1 MDHKHDS
8 AHRETTAASTQGEFP
23 SDSQAEPGGISVQPS
38 GASPA
43 STTIPP
49 KLTVQTH
56 HHKEHLP
63 SRNMFL
69 LLISTGEEEE
79 D

>member
-1 MDHKHDS
+1 M
-8 AHRETTAASTQGEFP
+8 
-23 SDSQAEPGGISVQPS
+23 SVQPS

-43 STTIPP
+43 GMMIPP
-49 KLTVQTH
+49 GPTVQTH

-79 D
+79 DQLVLKLKHSIIYYLSYPSFE